1 MKKHAESLVIL
12 AKRAEIERLRLV
24 ADGLSLKRAYTA
36 QAGVERDI
44 TRLVIEVAQ
53 AEEVAAENAK
63 TRTPLQIIRS
73 MRIRAQQDG
82 SHTAASVLAGQER
95 ELVEAERVERE
106 RKRLEREAA
115 LATHGDEA
123 VAELVDAVLELDD
136 IAAERVFVALS
147 DRRRARFRG

>member
-1 MKKHAESLVIL
+1 MKKHAESLVTIT
-12 AKRAEIERLRLV
+12 KVAEIERLRLV
-24 ADGLSLKRAYTA
+24 ADSLKSERAFTA
-36 QAGVERDI
+36 MAGVERDI
-44 TRLVIEVAQ
+44 TRLAIEVAQ
-53 AEEVAAENAK
+53 AREVDAENAR

-73 MRIRAQQDG
+73 LRIRAQRDG

-95 ELVEAERVERE
+95 ELVEAETAERE

-115 LATHGDEA
+115 MATHGDEA